1 MVESV
6 RWLSK
11 LHYYSSRIVPS
22 RKSLLIH
29 FCCEVASLFSN
40 YLALESALCS
50 DWLKYWR
57 IVLLSNQKRVVFLS
71 ANQMLHLKQAAI
83 CVGHIPALSLATFR
97 AFPVNQR
104 CNILG
109 EVVFFTENIMS
120 SFLAWREL
128 QLKCRRAVSLTL
140 LNLLVSSII
149 QIHWRKKIKK
159 KMIKWTSSN
168 KSPWRQ
174 RKSWRITKN
183 RFVFC
188 MFLVD
193 SLKNRVVKWDGIID
207 SVVFMSSGRM
217 KKTNWIPPFKDW
229 QKTPKHWTLNLLSSK
244 NKL

>member
-188 MFLVD
+188 ACFSWIVWRIELLNGMVSLILLFLCLVEGWKRRTEFHHSRTD
-193 SLKNRVVKWDGIID
+193 RRRPNIER
-207 SVVFMSSGRM
+207 
-217 KKTNWIPPFKDW
+217 
-229 QKTPKHWTLNLLSSK
+229 
-244 NKL
+244 

>member
-188 MFLVD
+188 ACFSWIVWRIELLNGMVSLILLFLCLVEGWKRRTEFHH
-193 SLKNRVVKWDGIID
+193 SR
-207 SVVFMSSGRM
+207 
-217 KKTNWIPPFKDW
+217 TDW
-229 QKTPKHWTLNLLSSK
+229 RRPNIER
-244 NKL
+244 